1 MLNATWIETFTV
13 LAEEG
18 HFTRAAQRLNMTQ
31 PGVSQH
37 LRKLEQQLG
46 QPLIVQSGKGFTLT
60 AAGAACAIWGW
71 RAGPRNAPCARRS
84 PRTGRMPGWC
94 ASPVRAA
101 LRCCSIRMPSR

>member
-1 MLNATWIETFTV
+1 MMMLNATWLETFTT

-46 QPLIVQSGKGFTLT
+46 QRLIARDGKAFTLT
-60 AAGAACAIWGW
+60 AAVPDQPPEGW
-71 RAGPRNAPCARRS
+71 
-84 PRTGRMPGWC
+84 
-94 ASPVRAA
+94 
-101 LRCCSIRMPSR
+101 L